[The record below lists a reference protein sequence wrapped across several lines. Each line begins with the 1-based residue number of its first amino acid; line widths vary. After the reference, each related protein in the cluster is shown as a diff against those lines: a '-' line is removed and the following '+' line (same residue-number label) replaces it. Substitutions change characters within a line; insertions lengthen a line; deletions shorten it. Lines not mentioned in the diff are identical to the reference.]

1 MAGQHTEGAK
11 RHGAHTRRTPGSPRC
26 SAAASDQQGAGN
38 LLRTVIVVGVLGSV
52 FLGWFLLRG
61 YKRDD

>member
-1 MAGQHTEGAK
+1 MEHTSGAAWLT
-11 RHGAHTRRTPGSPRC
+11 HVV

-38 LLRTVIVVGVLGSV
+38 LLRTVIVVGVLGSA

-61 YKRDD
+61 YKRDDSSDD

>member
-1 MAGQHTEGAK
+1 MEY
-11 RHGAHTRRTPGSPRC
+11 TPDAAWLSQMV

-52 FLGWFLLRG
+52 LLGWFLLRG

>member
-1 MAGQHTEGAK
+1 MEHTPDAAWLT
-11 RHGAHTRRTPGSPRC
+11 HVV

-61 YKRDD
+61 YKRDE